1 MRLCWANGAGH
12 RLLGDEDIL
21 TLDDRG
27 GVQARGSLQWKI
39 ERAIKSRA
47 AECVIFPDEEDQGI
61 GENLVVTVEM
71 LADEDGDA
79 LFGIQI
85 LNHDS
90 ALAVWIDRL
99 AKQFRLTPKQAQ
111 ILFQMINRSEEHTS
125 ELPSLMRPSFAV
137 LVVKK

>member
-1 MRLCWANGAGH
+1 M
-12 RLLGDEDIL
+12 
-21 TLDDRG
+21 
-27 GVQARGSLQWKI
+27 
-39 ERAIKSRA
+39 KSRA

-85 LNHDS
+85 LNHDP

-111 ILFQMINRSEEHTS
+111 ILFQMINGPPTGATESRMAIEVETGRTHIHTLAHHLNDAS
-125 ELPSLMRPSFAV
+125 REKLFNNA
-137 LVVKK
+137 